1 MSTNN
6 KKPHWFFYPIWM
18 VLSFLCIPIA
28 LFLDVFVRSIITQVV
43 GDLIYVN
50 GARLF
55 TEDYLFIYTFIP
67 IVGLLTGVLQYA
79 LLRRYQPQMGWW
91 VLATTGGWLLG
102 MLLFLITG
110 GDRSLNLG
118 LMFLVMGLAIGIAQW
133 LLLRRRL
140 SQPGWWIVA
149 NVVGWGLLALIT
161 VDSAPPVTPN
171 VANTCTSVPPTSTL
185 VATSSSTET
194 GEPASSP
201 KKLLLLYDDDGSRDG
216 MAALLY
222 LLSYPDISIQAI
234 TISYGEAHPKLYVQH
249 IGCVLDTFGIS
260 DIPLGAGQDMP
271 LAGGMPFPDWLR
283 QLSDNFWDYPLP
295 HADKTYPF
303 QNAPEL
309 MVSIINQAPEPVT
322 IFLSGPFTNLAQA
335 LQLDPAIKGDISAVY
350 FMGGA
355 VYVPGNITGLIR
367 DSNNRVADWNIISDP
382 QAAKEVFESGL
393 ELYMV
398 PLDATNKVL
407 LSQEDIL
414 PWRQGDDKA
423 NMVVDLYDIMFN
435 TWGLKTAEIFDLT
448 AAVLMVQS
456 ESCNFQPLHLDVIT
470 DDSPTLGQTIVVPN
484 TEPNIHVCL
493 EPNANQVKQNLNET
507 FSP

>member
-1 MSTNN
+1 MSTN
-6 KKPHWFFYPIWM
+6 KESPRWFFYPVWM
-18 VLSFLCIPIA
+18 ILSFLCIPSA
-28 LFLDVFVRSIITQVV
+28 LFLDIIVRSIITQVV

-50 GARLF
+50 GTRHF
-55 TEDYLFIYTFIP
+55 TEDYLFTYTFIP
-67 IVGLLTGVLQYA
+67 MVGLLTGVLQYA
-79 LLRRYQPQMGWW
+79 VLRRYLPHIGWW

-110 GDRSLNLG
+110 GNRSLNLG

-140 SQPGWWIVA
+140 SQLGWWIAA

-171 VANTCTSVPPTSTL
+171 VAATCTSAPSRSTL
-185 VATSSSTET
+185 IATPSSTET
-194 GEPASSP
+194 GKPASSS
-201 KKLLLLYDDDGSRDG
+201 KKMLLLYDDDGSRDG

-222 LLSYPDISIQAI
+222 LLSFPDISIQAI
-234 TISYGEAHPKLYVQH
+234 TISYGEAHPELYVQH
-249 IGCVLDTFGIS
+249 MGCVLDTLGIS

-271 LAGGMPFPDWLR
+271 LAGGIPFPDWLR

-295 HADKTYPF
+295 NADKTYPF

-335 LQLDPAIKGDISAVY
+335 LQLDPAIKGNISAVY

-367 DSNNRVADWNIISDP
+367 DSNNRVADWNMIADP

-423 NMVVDLYDIMFN
+423 NLVVDLYDIMFN

-456 ESCNFQPLHLDVIT
+456 ELCNFQPLHLDVIT
-470 DDSPTLGQTIVVPN
+470 DEGPTLGQTVVVPN
-484 TEPNIHVCL
+484 IEPNIHACL
-493 EPNANQVKQNLNET
+493 EPNADQVKQNLNEI